1 MCAIVNKS
9 HESISF
15 TFISSRKFI
24 LRTKYLNIGFVLKI
38 KRMRYDSNI
47 NWLRIV
53 TTGLSINRQ
62 QHINIINIFG
72 KRRFYHV
79 SIMDITLNR
88 YLRIKNYD
96 IDNVQLLFKY
106 NFRYAY
112 LLFKIT
118 IKLCFKGTRKIL
130 CRQPITN
137 SVV

>member
-1 MCAIVNKS
+1 
-9 HESISF
+9 
-15 TFISSRKFI
+15 
-24 LRTKYLNIGFVLKI
+24 
-38 KRMRYDSNI
+38 MRYDSNI

-53 TTGLSINRQ
+53 TTALSINRQ

-118 IKLCFKGTRKIL
+118 IKLRFKGTRKRIMQTTDYEFSCVTL
-130 CRQPITN
+130 IHVIVDYWPTVKTTIHLFCSNYNFVSSYTRLSIR
-137 SVV
+137 